1 MRFRDDD
8 HYDDDDFTMIMMR
21 MMGMMAMR
29 MPMIMIIPH
38 GVFKVINLTNF
49 QIKILFLFLFVE
61 ALHQSSHWN
70 RNKQEGR

>member
-8 HYDDDDFTMIMMR
+8 DYYDDDDFTMIMK
-21 MMGMMAMR
+21 MGMMAMR

-70 RNKQEGR
+70 RDKKEGR